1 MQKQKTL
8 AYYTI
13 FKCSFAALTTH
24 MGLSRLPKLKPKG
37 GLFSRASS
45 AVVAV
50 EKAAAFIN
58 CNELKRWGKE
68 RKEKRSSELIWHSK
82 PSFACQRFV
91 TQFFASSW
99 TAKFVGLQQDD
110 AEKDFLH
117 HKQWEATFAFYIL
130 DTKVE
135 KSSEKRDIL
144 QHFASS
150 SKQQQQRQHQGYR
163 KLKPCKVPF
172 HAPNIAAKTNIY
184 VRGTSREE
192 KKVLCYFWRKVAS
205 WLLLYYYYNT
215 ASQLRR

>member
-1 MQKQKTL
+1 MQ
-8 AYYTI
+8 
-13 FKCSFAALTTH
+13 FCCSNHTHGAFEAAEAEAE
-24 MGLSRLPKLKPKG
+24 G